1 MRVHNR
7 FDLAEVFSDREQLIL
22 KIIGKK
28 RNMTIQMITNE
39 MIETPGTSIP
49 FDAEVTVGNSIRRI
63 IKKCEAFKIH
73 WTLKKNKIDGRMVI
87 TKEFI

>member
-1 MRVHNR
+1 MK
-7 FDLAEVFSDREQLIL
+7 EVFSEREQLIL

-28 RNMTIQMITNE
+28 RNMTIKEISAELFWNDPAVFDKEIT
-39 MIETPGTSIP
+39 I
-49 FDAEVTVGNSIRRI
+49 GNSIRRI

-87 TKEFI
+87 TKEFV